1 MAGAVKSISIRS
13 PWKAAAAA
21 AVALTL
27 GVIGSGASGAGAQNE
42 DAEQRR
48 ARVLDY
54 WTPARVES
62 ARPLLPV
69 LEATPTARPA
79 NPGGGGGGGSD
90 GGSVLGEPWNGSS
103 GYGMVGETTG
113 KVLLTMNGSDYVC
126 SGSTVGRMNDGPS
139 LVLTAAHCLHNGDN
153 KSTSWATNWIFIPAY
168 EDGGSFTS
176 CDATTSGCWIA
187 ADLVT
192 PTTWYTNGDFR
203 DDAGFA
209 VMDLGGK
216 SGESNRL
223 ADVVGFQSIKF
234 TERIVGI
241 DTYAFGY
248 PAAKKYNG
256 SDLIY
261 CAGVAVAGV
270 QDGTAGLG
278 CKMTGGSSGG
288 PWYVPFSTGNEV
300 GTAVSVNSH
309 VYRSVKDVMFGPVF
323 DGDESAAYTEA
334 HSDNSAGARSR
345 SES

>member
-1 MAGAVKSISIRS
+1 VKISSVRFRWTALAV
-13 PWKAAAAA
+13 AAV
-21 AVALTL
+21 VALTL
-27 GVIGSGASGAGAQNE
+27 GATGASSAGAQNE

-48 ARVLDY
+48 DRVLNY
-54 WTPARVES
+54 WTPERVQG

-69 LEATPTARPA
+69 LEATPSARPT

-90 GGSVLGEPWNGSS
+90 DGSVLGAPWNGGSS
-103 GYGMVGETTG
+103 YGMVGETTG
-113 KVLLTMNGSDYVC
+113 KVLLTMNGTDYVC

-139 LVLTAAHCLHNGDN
+139 LVLTAGHCLHNGDN
-153 KSTSWATNWIFIPAY
+153 NSTSWATNWMFIPAY

-176 CDATTSGCWIA
+176 CDATTYGCWTA

-192 PTTWYTNGDFR
+192 PTTWYAGGDFR

-209 VMDLGGK
+209 VMDVGGK
-216 SGESNRL
+216 SGQSNKL
-223 ADVVGFQSIKF
+223 TEVVGFQSITF
-234 TERIVGI
+234 TEPIVGK

-248 PAAKKYNG
+248 PAAKQYDG

-309 VYRSVKDVMFGPVF
+309 IYRSVKDVMFGPIF

-334 HSDNSAGARSR
+334 HSDNSTLARSR

>member
-1 MAGAVKSISIRS
+1 MKSSSVRSRWRVAAV
-13 PWKAAAAA
+13 AA
-21 AVALTL
+21 AVAFTL

-42 DAEQRR
+42 KAEQRR

-54 WTPARVES
+54 WTPERVES

-69 LEATPTARPA
+69 LEATPSARPT
-79 NPGGGGGGGSD
+79 NPGGGRGGGGSD
-90 GGSVLGEPWNGSS
+90 DGSVLGAPWNGRS

-139 LVLTAAHCLHNGDN
+139 LVLTAGHCLHNGDD
-153 KSTSWATNWIFIPAY
+153 KPTSWATNWMFIPAY

-176 CDATTSGCWIA
+176 CDATTYGCWTA

-192 PTTWYTNGDFR
+192 PTTWYSQGDFS

-209 VMDLGGK
+209 VMDVGGQ
-216 SGESNRL
+216 SGQSNKVTE
-223 ADVVGFQSIKF
+223 VVGFQSITF
-234 TERIVGI
+234 TEPIVDK

-248 PAAKKYNG
+248 PAAKRYHG

-278 CKMTGGSSGG
+278 CNMTSGSSGG
-288 PWYVPFSTGNEV
+288 PWYAPFSTGNEV

-309 VYRSVKDVMFGPVF
+309 VYRSIKDVMFGPVF

-334 HSDNSAGARSR
+334 HSDNSTFARSR